1 MANLAHE
8 RRLQRLGYRH
18 ILGMDEAGRGAWA
31 GPVSVG
37 AVCLPLARKGLRAAL
52 MGVRDSKIMSPDQR
66 ESAARRI
73 REQALTWGI
82 GEASNVE
89 IDALGIDQATRL
101 AMERA
106 LVDACQRRKGFQ
118 PDCLFLDA
126 LIWPEM
132 LPRYPQV
139 TMIDG
144 DARSLTIAA
153 ASVLAKTWRDATM
166 RRLAAELPGYGFE
179 RHKGYGTAAHRDAL
193 QAHGP
198 GSAHR
203 RSYRPLRAL
212 TGGDVP

>member
-1 MANLAHE
+1 MSAP
-8 RRLQRLGYRH
+8 
-18 ILGMDEAGRGAWA
+18 RGAF
-31 GPVSVG
+31 VS
-37 AVCLPLARKGLRAAL
+37 
-52 MGVRDSKIMSPDQR
+52 
-66 ESAARRI
+66 RR
-73 REQALTWGI
+73 LTWGI
-82 GEASNVE
+82 GQASNLE
-89 IDALGIDQATRL
+89 IDALGIDRATLL

-106 LVDACQRRKGFQ
+106 LADACQRCKGFQ

-153 ASVLAKTWRDATM
+153 ASVLAKTWRDAYM
-166 RRLAAELPGYGFE
+166 RGLAAELPDYGFA
-179 RHKGYGTAAHRDAL
+179 RHKGYGTAAHRAAL
-193 QAHGP
+193 RTHGP

-212 TGGDVP
+212 TSEEAL